1 MNKLGYFI
9 LGFYLQ
15 FFLVINVP
23 GQTVSGTVVSESSE
37 PLAGASIWIPY
48 TNVGTV
54 ADYKGNYSIT
64 IGSNYNTLRYC
75 FVGLECQQV
84 VINKDTIVN
93 VTLEESPV
101 ELNEI
106 IITGITVRKRQNLT
120 GRLIKR
126 NGLFK
131 KPDTIVV
138 GLPDTTFN
146 RIETERAR
154 KILDSIDMHKL
165 NDSINLI
172 ENIDSVE
179 KDFRKY
185 VIDSLGY
192 PKAALNIGVC
202 GSVYVRFTID
212 KESRI
217 SEIKILRGIEPELD
231 NEVVFVLGKMPGNI
245 QSEFGKYWQYYNR
258 QVPKKY
264 IVKIRFDWIEMK

>member
-54 ADYKGNYSIT
+54 TDYKGNYSIT
-64 IGSNYNTLRYC
+64 IGLNYNTLRYC

-138 GLPDTTFN
+138 GLADTTFN
-146 RIETERAR
+146 RIESERVR
-154 KILDSIDMHKL
+154 KILDSIDIHKL
-165 NDSINLI
+165 NDPINLI
-172 ENIDSVE
+172 ENITSVE

-185 VIDSLGY
+185 VIDSLEY
-192 PKAALNIGVC
+192 PETALNIGAC

-245 QSEFGKYWQYYNR
+245 QAEFGKYWQYYNR

-264 IVKIRFDWIEMK
+264 IVKIRFEWIEMK